1 MQMVKR
7 IVGGFFLFILLMWLF
22 APKQELYYL
31 LEKKLKENDIVLSNE
46 TVKDT
51 WFGLNIKNADIYV
64 KGIKMANTADLQLNI
79 FFFYNSL
86 NIENIKM
93 DESLQSMA
101 PKVIDELNVKY
112 SVLNPLN
119 VTLDGLGSFG
129 TATGVVALKA
139 KQVRIDFPVAKEI
152 QTFKK
157 FLKKDKTGGWYYEK
171 NY

>member
-31 LEKKLKENDIVLSNE
+31 LEQKLKEKDIVFSNE
-46 TVKDT
+46 TVTDT

-64 KGIKMANTADLQLNI
+64 KGVKMANTADLQQNV
-79 FFFYNSL
+79 FFFYNTL
-86 NIENIKM
+86 KIENININ
-93 DESLQSMA
+93 ESLHAMA
-101 PKVIDELNVKY
+101 PKAIDELNIKY
-112 SVLNPLN
+112 SVLNPLQISM
-119 VTLDGLGSFG
+119 DGLGSFG
-129 TATGVVALKA
+129 TAMGTVALKE
-139 KQVRIDFPVAKEI
+139 KQVHIDFPVAKDI

-157 FLKKDKTGGWYYEK
+157 FLKKDETGGWYYET

>member
-1 MQMVKR
+1 
-7 IVGGFFLFILLMWLF
+7 
-22 APKQELYYL
+22 
-31 LEKKLKENDIVLSNE
+31 
-46 TVKDT
+46 
-51 WFGLNIKNADIYV
+51 
-64 KGIKMANTADLQLNI
+64 MANTADLQLNI